1 MTISAKAALD
11 VERKTARAVSLRRT
25 TTAAQ
30 MCAMEGKSAA
40 LRNRLVDL
48 GREIVTKIL
57 IVLVT
62 LFVERTTAMVP
73 VLENATTVAQI
84 FDFYSK
90 YQRKFFLALKE

>member
-1 MTISAKAALD
+1 M
-11 VERKTARAVSLRRT
+11 ERRTARAVSLRRT
-25 TTAAQ
+25 TTAVQ

-48 GREIVTKIL
+48 GRETVTKIL

-62 LFVERTTAMVP
+62 LSVERTTAMVP

-90 YQRKFFLALKE
+90 YQRNIFLATFFWL

>member
-1 MTISAKAALD
+1 MIPNVFKASARVTSSAKAALD
-11 VERKTARAVSLRRT
+11 AERTTARAVSLRRM

-30 MCAMEGKSAA
+30 MCAMERKIAA

-48 GREIVTKIL
+48 GRETVTKML

-73 VLENATTVAQI
+73 VLENATTVA
-84 FDFYSK
+84 
-90 YQRKFFLALKE
+90 